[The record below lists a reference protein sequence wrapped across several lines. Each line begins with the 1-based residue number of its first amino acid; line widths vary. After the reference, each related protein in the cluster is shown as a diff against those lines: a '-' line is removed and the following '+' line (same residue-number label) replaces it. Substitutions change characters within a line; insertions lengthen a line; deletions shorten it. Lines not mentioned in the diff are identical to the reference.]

1 MYNSRIFC
9 IMLTLTLTI
18 GMVFNAAEAVDQVS
32 LSTSSDIYYS
42 EDYVVIFGSVNTI
55 FENMPITI
63 QIYHESNLVDVAQV
77 AVAQDG
83 TFVKSFN
90 AVGQQWKEEG
100 TYTVRV
106 QYTPTQIAETTFE
119 FFSQVIDKSSAVFPV
134 NIPNSGTFDVGYT
147 IRGGEV
153 ESIIMHQGDEYENR
167 YSILIGTTMD
177 TNGNLILKL
186 PRESFDAQSDGKDIT
201 FIVMISKE
209 DSATGVD
216 LHHTVTRSNFVQVE
230 YEEIGVSADYRTI
243 RIPLEEGDQWVEVI
257 GTYVIPEF
265 GSIVIIILVV
275 AVSSAIIIS
284 KSRFSVRYN

>member
-1 MYNSRIFC
+1 MYNSRVFC
-9 IMLTLTLTI
+9 IMLTLTLAI
-18 GMVFNAAEAVDQVS
+18 GMVFNAAEAVDQIS
-32 LSTSSDIYYS
+32 LSTSSDIYYNG
-42 EDYVVIFGSVNTI
+42 DYVVVFGSVNTI

-77 AVAQDG
+77 PVAQDG

-90 AVGQQWKEEG
+90 AVGQQWIAEG

-106 QYTPTQIAETTFE
+106 QYTSTQIAETTFE

-134 NIPNSGTFDVGYT
+134 QIPNSGTFDVGYT

-153 ESIIMHQGDEYENR
+153 FSISMDQSS
-167 YSILIGTTMD
+167 YSVGILLQD
-177 TNGNLILKL
+177 VNSNGNLILKL
-186 PRESFDAQSDGKDIT
+186 PTESFDAKTDGKNID
-201 FIVMISKE
+201 FIVLISKE
-209 DSATGVD
+209 NDPTEQ
-216 LHHTVTRSNFVQVE
+216 VQVE
-230 YEEIGVSADYRTI
+230 YEEIATGDNYRTI
-243 RIPLEEGDQWVEVI
+243 RIPLEEGDSEVEVV

>member
-9 IMLTLTLTI
+9 IMLTIVLAI
-18 GMVFNAAEAVDQVS
+18 GMAFNAAEAVDQIS
-32 LSTSSDIYYS
+32 LSTSNNIYYS
-42 EDYVVIFGSVNTI
+42 GDYVVIFGSVNTI

-77 AVAQDG
+77 PVAQDG

-100 TYTVRV
+100 SYTIRA
-106 QYTPTQIAETTFE
+106 QYTSTLIAEPPFE

-134 NIPNSGTFDVGYT
+134 QIPNSGTFDVGYT
-147 IRGGEV
+147 IRGGDVTEINM
-153 ESIIMHQGDEYENR
+153 SLDR
-167 YSILIGTTMD
+167 YSLLVETTMD

-186 PRESFDAQSDGKDIT
+186 PRESFDAQSDGKDNT
-201 FIVMISKE
+201 FIILISKE
-209 DSATGVD
+209 NNEPGDV
-216 LHHTVTRSNFVQVE
+216 VQVE
-230 YEEIGVSADYRTI
+230 YEEIATSSDYRTI
-243 RIPLEEGDQWVEVI
+243 RIPLEDGDKWVEVV

-265 GSIVIIILVV
+265 GSVVIIILVV
-275 AVSSAIIIS
+275 AVSSAIFIS

>member
-1 MYNSRIFC
+1 MYNSKVFC
-9 IMLTLTLTI
+9 IILTFMLAI
-18 GMVFNAAEAVDQVS
+18 GMVFNAAEAVDQIS
-32 LSTSSDIYYS
+32 LSTSNNIYYS
-42 EDYVVIFGSVNTI
+42 GDYVVVFGSVNTI

-77 AVAQDG
+77 PVAQDG

-100 TYTVRV
+100 TYTIRA
-106 QYTPTQIAETTFE
+106 QYTSTQIAETTFE

-134 NIPNSGTFDVGYT
+134 QIPNSGTFDVGYT

-153 ESIIMHQGDEYENR
+153 SSIWMDQSS
-167 YSILIGTTMD
+167 YSVGVLLQD
-177 TNGNLILKL
+177 VNSNGNLILKL
-186 PRESFDAQSDGKDIT
+186 PTESFDAKTDGENID
-201 FIVMISKE
+201 FIVLISKE
-209 DSATGVD
+209 NDPAGQ
-216 LHHTVTRSNFVQVE
+216 VQVE
-230 YEEIGVSADYRTI
+230 YEEIATGDNYRTI
-243 RIPLEEGDQWVEVI
+243 RIPLEEGDGEVVVV

>member
-9 IMLTLTLTI
+9 IMLTLTLAI
-18 GMVFNAAEAVDQVS
+18 GMVFNAAEAVEQIS

-42 EDYVVIFGSVNTI
+42 GDYVVVFGSVNTI

-63 QIYHESNLVDVAQV
+63 QIYHETNLVDVAQGL
-77 AVAQDG
+77 VAQDG

-90 AVGQQWKEEG
+90 AVGQQWAGEG

-119 FFSQVIDKSSAVFPV
+119 FFSQMIEKSSAVFPV
-134 NIPNSGTFDVGYT
+134 QIPNSGTFDVGYT

-153 ESIIMHQGDEYENR
+153 SVINMNLDR
-167 YSILIGTTMD
+167 YSLLIETAVNS
-177 TNGNLILKL
+177 NGNLILKL
-186 PRESFDAQSDGKDIT
+186 PRESFDAQKSNGKDNT
-201 FIVMISKE
+201 FIILISKE
-209 DSATGVD
+209 NNEPED
-216 LHHTVTRSNFVQVE
+216 FMQVE
-230 YEEIGVSADYRTI
+230 YEEVATSPDYRTI
-243 RIPLEEGDQWVEVI
+243 RIPLEEGDKWIEVV

-275 AVSSAIIIS
+275 TVSSTIIIS

>member
-1 MYNSRIFC
+1 MQISKGNIEFKFKLFMYNSRVFC
-9 IMLTLTLTI
+9 IMLTLTFAI
-18 GMVFNAAEAVDQVS
+18 GMIFNAAEAVDQIS
-32 LSTSSDIYYS
+32 LSTSSDIYYGG
-42 EDYVVIFGSVNTI
+42 DYVVVFGSVNTI

-63 QIYHESNLVDVAQV
+63 QIYYESNLVDVAQV
-77 AVAQDG
+77 SVAQDG

-100 TYTVRV
+100 TYTIRA
-106 QYTPTQIAETTFE
+106 QYTSTQIAETTFE

-134 NIPNSGTFDVGYT
+134 QIPNSGTFDVGYT

-153 ESIIMHQGDEYENR
+153 SSIWMDQSS
-167 YSILIGTTMD
+167 YSVGVLLQD
-177 TNGNLILKL
+177 VNSNGNLILKL
-186 PRESFDAQSDGKDIT
+186 PTESFDAKTDGENID
-201 FIVMISKE
+201 FIVLISKE
-209 DSATGVD
+209 NDPAGQ
-216 LHHTVTRSNFVQVE
+216 VQVE
-230 YEEIGVSADYRTI
+230 YEEIATGDNYRTI
-243 RIPLEEGDQWVEVI
+243 RIQLEEGDGEVVVI

>member
-9 IMLTLTLTI
+9 IMLTLTFAI
-18 GMVFNAAEAVDQVS
+18 GMVFNAAEAAGQVS
-32 LSTSSDIYYS
+32 LSTSNDIYYS
-42 EDYVVIFGSVNTI
+42 GDHVVIFGSVSTI

-77 AVAQDG
+77 PVAQDG

-90 AVGQQWKEEG
+90 AAGQQWKDDG
-100 TYTVRV
+100 TYTVRA
-106 QYTPTQIAETTFE
+106 QYTSTQIGETTFE
-119 FFSQVIDKSSAVFPV
+119 FFIQMIDKSSAVFPV

-167 YSILIGTTMD
+167 YSILVGTTMN

-209 DSATGVD
+209 DGVAGVD
-216 LHHTVTRSNFVQVE
+216 LHHTATRLNYVQVE
-230 YEEIGVSADYRTI
+230 YEEIAVSADYRTI
-243 RIPLEEGDQWVEVI
+243 RIPLEEGDQWIEVI

-275 AVSSAIIIS
+275 AVTSAIIIS

>member
-1 MYNSRIFC
+1 MYNGRIFC

-18 GMVFNAAEAVDQVS
+18 GMAFNAAEAADQIS

-100 TYTVRV
+100 IYTVRV
-106 QYTPTQIAETTFE
+106 QYTPTQIGETTFE
-119 FFSQVIDKSSAVFPV
+119 FFSQMIEKSSAEFPV
-134 NIPNSGTFDVGYT
+134 QIPNSGTFDVGYT

-153 ESIIMHQGDEYENR
+153 FSIWMDQSR
-167 YSILIGTTMD
+167 YSIGVTLQD
-177 TNGNLILKL
+177 VNSNGGLILKL
-186 PRESFDAQSDGKDIT
+186 PTESFDAKTDGDNID
-201 FIVMISKE
+201 FIVLISKE
-209 DSATGVD
+209 DDSTEQ
-216 LHHTVTRSNFVQVE
+216 VQIE
-230 YEEIGVSADYRTI
+230 YEEIATGDNYRTI
-243 RIPLEEGDQWVEVI
+243 RIPLEEGDAYVEVI